1 MFYGYFQIKIRNIM
15 CLVINHLEPKIADKD
30 IICYK
35 LVKRTKIKGIY
46 KSSFQ
51 RFEYI
56 IRQLYT
62 NNLDIRFVDKIIK
75 NLDTTRS
82 GLCLYIIE
90 EGMFHSYASH
100 LYPVILS
107 PLPNGAL
114 LKCIIPK
121 GAYYFEGYFDDSP
134 SYASSQIK
142 ILEEI

>member
-1 MFYGYFQIKIRNIM
+1 M
-15 CLVINHLEPKIADKD
+15 CLVTTQLEPKIADKD

-35 LVKRTKIKGIY
+35 LVKRTKTKGVY

-51 RFEYI
+51 GFEYI

-62 NNLDIRFVDKIIK
+62 NNIKIEFSYKLIK
-75 NLDTTRS
+75 PETIF
-82 GLCLYIIE
+82 GYFIE
-90 EGMFHSYASH
+90 EGMFHSYASKSS
-100 LYPVILS
+100 PILS
-107 PLPNGAL
+107 PLPWSAL

-121 GAYYFEGYFDDSP
+121 GAYYFEGYFDNSP

>member
-1 MFYGYFQIKIRNIM
+1 M
-15 CLVINHLEPKIADKD
+15 CLIISELRPKIADKD
-30 IICYK
+30 IVCYK

-51 RFEYI
+51 GFEYI

-62 NNLDIRFVDKIIK
+62 NNLDIKFANKIMK
-75 NLDTTRS
+75 HS
-82 GLCLYIIE
+82 FYKCFYKIE
-90 EGMFHSYASH
+90 KDMFHSYASY
-100 LYPVILS
+100 LCPVILS
-107 PLPNGAL
+107 PLPHCAL

>member
-1 MFYGYFQIKIRNIM
+1 M
-15 CLVINHLEPKIADKD
+15 CLFINQLEPKIADKD
-30 IICYK
+30 IVCYK
-35 LVKRTKIKGIY
+35 FVERTKIKGVY

-51 RFEYI
+51 GFEYI

-90 EGMFHSYASH
+90 EGMFHSYASY

-107 PLPNGAL
+107 PLPHGAL
-114 LKCIIPK
+114 LECIIPK
-121 GAYYFEGYFDDSP
+121 GAYYYEGYFDDSP

>member
-1 MFYGYFQIKIRNIM
+1 M
-15 CLVINHLEPKIADKD
+15 CLVTIQLEPKIADKD

-51 RFEYI
+51 GFEYI

-62 NNLDIRFVDKIIK
+62 NHINIK
-75 NLDTTRS
+75 
-82 GLCLYIIE
+82 YINIYIKKYYNIFTIGV
-90 EGMFHSYASH
+90 GMFHSYAN
-100 LYPVILS
+100 YLS
-107 PLPNGAL
+107 AITILPNCVP

>member
-1 MFYGYFQIKIRNIM
+1 M
-15 CLVINHLEPKIADKD
+15 CLVIIQLEPKIADKD

-51 RFEYI
+51 GFEYV

-62 NNLDIRFVDKIIK
+62 NNLDIRFANKSIK
-75 NLDTTRS
+75 RYFYK
-82 GLCLYIIE
+82 CFYKIE
-90 EGMFHSYASH
+90 EDMFHSYASY

-107 PLPNGAL
+107 PLPCGAL

>member
-1 MFYGYFQIKIRNIM
+1 M
-15 CLVINHLEPKIADKD
+15 CLYVTHLEPEIADKD
-30 IICYK
+30 IVCYK

-56 IRQLYT
+56 IRRLYT
-62 NNLDIRFVDKIIK
+62 NNINIRFVNKIVK
-75 NLDTTRS
+75 TW
-82 GLCLYIIE
+82 CLTYPYLMYSID
-90 EGMFHSYASH
+90 EGMFHSYKSR
-100 LYPVILS
+100 LCPVILS

-121 GAYYFEGYFDDSP
+121 GAYYFEGYFDNSP

-142 ILEEI
+142 ILEEIKI

>member
-1 MFYGYFQIKIRNIM
+1 M
-15 CLVINHLEPKIADKD
+15 CLVINQLEPKIADKD
-30 IICYK
+30 IVCYK
-35 LVKRTKIKGIY
+35 LVKRTKIKGVY

-51 RFEYI
+51 GFEYI

-75 NLDTTRS
+75 NLYPS
-82 GLCLYIIE
+82 YPSSCIYVIE
-90 EGMFHSYASH
+90 EGMFHSYASN
-100 LYPVILS
+100 LYPILS
-107 PLPNGAL
+107 PLPNCAL

>member
-1 MFYGYFQIKIRNIM
+1 M
-15 CLVINHLEPKIADKD
+15 CLVINHLEPKIANED
-30 IICYK
+30 IVCYK
-35 LVKRTKIKGIY
+35 LVKRTKIKGVY

-51 RFEYI
+51 KFEYV

-90 EGMFHSYASH
+90 EGMFHSYASY

-107 PLPNGAL
+107 PLPCGAL

>member
-1 MFYGYFQIKIRNIM
+1 MFYGYFQIKNYIM
-15 CLVINHLEPKIADKD
+15 CLYVTYLEPEIADKD
-30 IICYK
+30 IVCYK

-51 RFEYI
+51 GFEYV

-90 EGMFHSYASH
+90 EGMFHSYASY

-107 PLPNGAL
+107 PLPHGAL

>member
-1 MFYGYFQIKIRNIM
+1 M
-15 CLVINHLEPKIADKD
+15 CLRIQNIEPKIADKD
-30 IICYK
+30 IVCYK

-51 RFEYI
+51 GFEYI
-56 IRQLYT
+56 IRKLYT
-62 NNLDIRFVDKIIK
+62 NNINIRFVNEIVK
-75 NLDTTRS
+75 TW
-82 GLCLYIIE
+82 CLTYPHLMYNID
-90 EGMFHSYASH
+90 EGMFHSYESR
-100 LYPVILS
+100 LCPVILS
-107 PLPNGAL
+107 PLPSCAL

>member
-1 MFYGYFQIKIRNIM
+1 M
-15 CLVINHLEPKIADKD
+15 CLVTIQLEPKIADKD

-51 RFEYI
+51 GFEYI
-56 IRQLYT
+56 IRQLYI
-62 NNLDIRFVDKIIK
+62 NNLDIRFANKSIK
-75 NLDTTRS
+75 RYFYK
-82 GLCLYIIE
+82 CFYIIE
-90 EGMFHSYASH
+90 EGMFHSYASY

-107 PLPNGAL
+107 PLPYCAL

-121 GAYYFEGYFDDSP
+121 GAYYYEGYFDNAP

>member
-1 MFYGYFQIKIRNIM
+1 M
-15 CLVINHLEPKIADKD
+15 CLVTAQLKPKIADKD
-30 IICYK
+30 IVCYK
-35 LVKRTKIKGIY
+35 LVKRTKIKGVY

-51 RFEYI
+51 GFEYV

-90 EGMFHSYASH
+90 EGMFHSYASY

-121 GAYYFEGYFDDSP
+121 GAYYYEGYFDDSP

>member
-1 MFYGYFQIKIRNIM
+1 MFYGYFQIKNYIM
-15 CLVINHLEPKIADKD
+15 CLVTTQLEPKIADKD

-51 RFEYI
+51 GFEYV

-90 EGMFHSYASH
+90 EGMFHSYVSY

-107 PLPNGAL
+107 PLPCGAL

-121 GAYYFEGYFDDSP
+121 GAYYYEGYFDDSP

>member
-1 MFYGYFQIKIRNIM
+1 M
-15 CLVINHLEPKIADKD
+15 CLFINHLEPKIADKD

-35 LVKRTKIKGIY
+35 LVKRTEIKGVY
-46 KSSFQ
+46 KSNIQ

-62 NNLDIRFVDKIIK
+62 NYFDIKYVDMLIKRRYNLFA
-75 NLDTTRS
+75 
-82 GLCLYIIE
+82 IE
-90 EGMFHSYASH
+90 NGMFHSYASNV
-100 LYPVILS
+100 YFILK
-107 PLPNGAL
+107 PLQYCTL

-121 GAYYFEGYFDDSP
+121 GAYYFKGYYGNYP

>member
-1 MFYGYFQIKIRNIM
+1 M

-30 IICYK
+30 IVCYK
-35 LVKRTKIKGIY
+35 LVKRTKIKGVY

-51 RFEYI
+51 GFEYI

-90 EGMFHSYASH
+90 EGMFHSYASY

-107 PLPNGAL
+107 PLPCGAL